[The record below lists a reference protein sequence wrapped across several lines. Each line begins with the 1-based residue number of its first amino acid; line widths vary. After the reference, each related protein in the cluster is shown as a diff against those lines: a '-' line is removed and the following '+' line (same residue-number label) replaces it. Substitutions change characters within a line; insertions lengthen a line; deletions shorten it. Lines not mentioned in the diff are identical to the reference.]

1 MVSSLRSLDE
11 NLISHIPP
19 FRKLERV
26 DIREILDAATPKRYS
41 AGQAIFEEHDPA
53 ERFYLLLDGHVRV
66 VRTTAAGD
74 QVIARHIVSGELMG
88 IASAIG
94 RTTYPASAVAI
105 DDCLVLFWPTNLWS
119 TFTEKYNGF
128 ATETYKTVGER
139 ISEANNHILELA
151 TQQVEQRVARALMR
165 LAIQSSRTTDE
176 GMEID
181 FPLTRQN
188 ISEMTGTT
196 LYTVSRLLSAWE
208 KQGIVTSGRKKV
220 VVTNMGKLKVIAD
233 LDPTVES

>member
-1 MVSSLRSLDE
+1 MSSLRSLDE

-26 DIREILDAATPKRYS
+26 DIRDILDAATPKRFC
-41 AGQAIFEEHDPA
+41 AGQAVFEEHEAAD
-53 ERFYLLLDGHVRV
+53 RFFLLLDGHVRV
-66 VRTTAAGD
+66 IRNTASGD

-94 RTTYPASAVAI
+94 RRTYPASAVAI
-105 DDCLVLFWPTNLWS
+105 DDCLVLFWPTSLWK
-119 TFTEKYNGF
+119 TFVDKYDGF

-151 TQQVEQRVARALMR
+151 TQQVEQRVARALLR
-165 LAIQSSRTTDE
+165 LAIQCGRITDE

-208 KQGIVTSGRKKV
+208 KRGIVNSGRKKV
-220 VVTNMGKLKVIAD
+220 IVTEMNKLKNLAD
-233 LDPTVES
+233 LDPKADF